1 MLSNSISSQF
11 SPIISLQVVADI
23 MMDAQLL
30 KVCEADNIAVN
41 KGSDK
46 TVLQ

>member
-1 MLSNSISSQF
+1 
-11 SPIISLQVVADI
+11 

-46 TVLQ
+46 TVLQWDYLSSKDQGLAPI